1 MKPTDTAVVLGL
13 LLAGLTLFGAAACA
27 NTTVGVGWS
36 VPIGG
41 GPYPYGWGVTPTI
54 GVGVYGRP
62 F

>member
-1 MKPTDTAVVLGL
+1 MNQSKTTAVAL
-13 LLAGLTLFGAAACA
+13 LLASLALFGASACA

-36 VPIGG
+36 VPIGS
-41 GPYPYGWGVTPTI
+41 PYGWGVTPTI

>member
-1 MKPTDTAVVLGL
+1 MKSTDTAAVARV
-13 LLAGLTLFGAAACA
+13 LLAALALLGATACA

-36 VPIGG
+36 APIG
-41 GPYPYGWGVTPTI
+41 YPYGWGTPTV